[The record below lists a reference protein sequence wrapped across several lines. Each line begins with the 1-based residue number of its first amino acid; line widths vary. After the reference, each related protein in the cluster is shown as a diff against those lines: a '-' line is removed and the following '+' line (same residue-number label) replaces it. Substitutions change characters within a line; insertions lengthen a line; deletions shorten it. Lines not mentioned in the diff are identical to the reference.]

1 MLDPTPYS
9 ELNEVLEELVASTK
23 SVLGQAL
30 VGAYLQ
36 GSFAVGDFD
45 RHSDADFVFVVA
57 DELSDSQ
64 VDALQAV
71 HRRIYGL
78 PREWAQHLE
87 GSYFPVAILR
97 KCSRTGELLWYLDRG
112 SQSLI
117 RSDHCNTLVVRWIVR
132 EQGVVLAGPN
142 PATLIDPIP
151 VDALRQEIHA
161 TICVWGQQILADPD
175 RYANRFYQGFIVL
188 NYCRMLHDFIT
199 GHPGSKRAGATW
211 AKATLDPSW
220 SGLIDQAWGG
230 RPNPAVA
237 VREPANAA
245 AFSSTLQFVKSVM
258 AESARYAGEC
268 SGRRGLTRA

>member
-78 PREWAQHLE
+78 PRDHLRL
-87 GSYFPVAILR
+87 GSTDPRRSRPVCKSVLSGVHR
-97 KCSRTGELLWYLDRG
+97 LELL
-112 SQSLI
+112 
-117 RSDHCNTLVVRWIVR
+117 
-132 EQGVVLAGPN
+132 P
-142 PATLIDPIP
+142 
-151 VDALRQEIHA
+151 
-161 TICVWGQQILADPD
+161 
-175 RYANRFYQGFIVL
+175 YA
-188 NYCRMLHDFIT
+188 
-199 GHPGSKRAGATW
+199 A
-211 AKATLDPSW
+211 
-220 SGLIDQAWGG
+220 
-230 RPNPAVA
+230 
-237 VREPANAA
+237 
-245 AFSSTLQFVKSVM
+245 
-258 AESARYAGEC
+258 
-268 SGRRGLTRA
+268 